1 MQISSLRFRLDYITL
16 HYITLRYTG
25 VFTSDEMDRI
35 GWNGQDGTDR
45 MG

>member
-1 MQISSLRFRLDYITL
+1 MQISSLRRTLHCITL

-35 GWNGQDGTDR
+35 GWDR
-45 MG
+45 SRSAVGID